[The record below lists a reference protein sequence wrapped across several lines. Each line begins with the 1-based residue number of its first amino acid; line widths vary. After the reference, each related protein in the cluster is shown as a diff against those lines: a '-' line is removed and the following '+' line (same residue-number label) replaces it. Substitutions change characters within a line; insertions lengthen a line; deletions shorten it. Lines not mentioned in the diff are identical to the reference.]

1 MYCPNCGKENSAEQ
15 SFCRSCGLSLEKAVQ
30 SLTEQLPALELD
42 KNLRERQERVDRLI
56 NIVAGGAASIVVF
69 GVLWGIIYGIIIVKG
84 EVIAGL
90 FFLAVIVGV
99 ILFALLS
106 LYRESLSKA
115 AGKRHL
121 LPPPPMQVS
130 DTAKLPPSQMEPVPS
145 VTERTTELLTV
156 DKKEKSPS
164 SSGE

>member
-15 SFCRSCGLSLEKAVQ
+15 KFCRTCGLSLEKAVQ
-30 SLTEQLPALELD
+30 SLAEQLPALDLD

-56 NIVAGGAASIVVF
+56 NIVAGSAISIAV
-69 GVLWGIIYGIIIVKG
+69 GGILWGIIYGIIIVKG

-90 FFLAVIVGV
+90 LFLAFIVGV

-121 LPPPPMQVS
+121 LQPPPTQAS
-130 DTAKLPPSQMEPVPS
+130 DTAKLLPDSQMEPIPS
-145 VTERTTELLTV
+145 ITERTTELLTV
-156 DKKEKSPS
+156 NGKDRSELKS
-164 SSGE
+164 

>member
-15 SFCRSCGLSLEKAVQ
+15 KFCRSCGLSLEKAVQ
-30 SLTEQLPALELD
+30 SLAEQLPALELD

-56 NIVAGGAASIVVF
+56 NIVAGTAISILVG

-90 FFLAVIVGV
+90 FFLAFIVGIV
-99 ILFALLS
+99 LFALLS
-106 LYRESLSKA
+106 LYSESLRKA
-115 AGKRHL
+115 SGKRKSMQPPL
-121 LPPPPMQVS
+121 TQASDTNELPPA
-130 DTAKLPPSQMEPVPS
+130 TQMEPLPS

-156 DKKEKSPS
+156 DKKEKPDR
-164 SSGE
+164 G

>member
-1 MYCPNCGKENSAEQ
+1 M
-15 SFCRSCGLSLEKAVQ
+15 Q
-30 SLTEQLPALELD
+30 SLAEQLPALELD

-56 NIVAGGAASIVVF
+56 NIVAGSAVSILVA

-90 FFLAVIVGV
+90 FFLAFIVGA

-115 AGKRHL
+115 AGKRKL
-121 LPPPPMQVS
+121 LQPPPTQVS
-130 DTAKLPPSQMEPVPS
+130 DTNELPPATQMESLPS

-156 DKKEKSPS
+156 DKKD
-164 SSGE
+164 GDHG